1 MSSVTRLHTDLVVI
15 GGGATGAGVARDA
28 AMRGYDVILL
38 ERADIGQ
45 GTSARYHGLLHS
57 GGRYV
62 ISDPESATQCADENA
77 ILRRINAD
85 ALEDV
90 GGLFVLTPDDPEDY
104 ADRFL
109 PAALKAGVTCEEIPL
124 STAFKA
130 EPRLNPQ
137 IKRAFRVNDGAV
149 DGWKL
154 IWGALESA
162 REYGAKILPY
172 HRVQAIVV
180 KDGAVCAVSARNE
193 KTGAEVHVD
202 CGFIINAAGPWA
214 GQIAKL
220 AGADNIEIIPGRGIM
235 IGFNQRLVHH
245 VINRCALS
253 GDGDILVPAH
263 PICIIGTTDQPAAK
277 PDFLD
282 IKPEEVQQ
290 MLDKGEQLV
299 PGLRQARALHVWAGA
314 RPLLRDSRV
323 SASDTRHM
331 TRGMAILDHQERD
344 DIRGF
349 LTIAGGKLTT
359 YRLMAEKV
367 VNIMCHQLGDN
378 RVCTTAQEPVPS
390 AQARRFSHLSD
401 RLQARETDRHDD
413 PIICECELV
422 NQRMILETLA
432 ENPLAN
438 IDDLRRHLR
447 IGMGPCQGSFC
458 GARTAG
464 IIHDFRLKNLPTP
477 PASAVVAPPDSPTS
491 NTVTPTATDCP
502 AALRADVSTTM
513 LNLFLSNRLG
523 GITPILY
530 GALAREMALQRWIMG
545 TLDLEHLPGPTPE
558 SSRATGVLAL
568 NHGTGHTEPTGG
580 AR

>member
-1 MSSVTRLHTDLVVI
+1 MSSLTRLHADLVVI

-90 GGLFVLTPDDPEDY
+90 GGLFVLTPNDPEDY

-109 PAALKAGVTCEEIPL
+109 PAALKAGVKCEEIPL
-124 STAFKA
+124 GTAFKA

-137 IKRAFRVNDGAV
+137 IKRAFQVNDGAV

-162 REYGAKILPY
+162 QEYGAKILPY
-172 HRVQAIVV
+172 HRVESITV
-180 KDGAVCAVSARNE
+180 KDGAVCAVSARDE
-193 KTGAEVHVD
+193 KTGADVHVD
-202 CGFIINAAGPWA
+202 CRFVINAAGPWA
-214 GQIAKL
+214 GQIAEMV
-220 AGADNIEIIPGRGIM
+220 GACDIEIIPGRGIM

-263 PICIIGTTDQPAAK
+263 PICIIGTTDQPAVK
-277 PDFLD
+277 PDFLA

-290 MLDKGEQLV
+290 MLDKGEQMV
-299 PGLRQARALHVWAGA
+299 PDLRQARPLHVWAGA
-314 RPLLRDSRV
+314 RPLLRDTRV
-323 SASDTRHM
+323 SATDTRHM
-331 TRGMAILDHQERD
+331 TRGMAILDHLERD
-344 DIRGF
+344 NIHGF
-349 LTIAGGKLTT
+349 LTIVGGKLTT

-378 RVCTTAQEPVPS
+378 RVCITAQEPVPS
-390 AQARRFSHLSD
+390 ARARRFSHLSD

-422 NQRMILETLA
+422 NQRMILEALQ
-432 ENPLAN
+432 ENPRAN
-438 IDDLRRHLR
+438 IDDLRRQLR

-464 IIHDFRLKNLPTP
+464 IIHDFRSVNPPTP
-477 PASAVVAPPDSPTS
+477 PVSTR
-491 NTVTPTATDCP
+491 THETPTPDPGTTSGASCH

-513 LNLFLSNRLG
+513 LNLFLSNRMG

-530 GALAREMALQRWIMG
+530 GALAREMALQRWILG
-545 TLDLEHLPGPTPE
+545 TLDLEHLPGPSPE
-558 SSRATGVLAL
+558 SSRATGDLAL
-568 NHGTGHTEPTGG
+568 NHGTDRDEPEGG

>member
-1 MSSVTRLHTDLVVI
+1 MSFPTRLHADLVVI

-90 GGLFVLTPDDPEDY
+90 GGLFVLTPNDPEEY

-109 PAALKAGVTCEEIPL
+109 PAALKAGVQCSEIPL

-137 IKRAFRVNDGAV
+137 IKRAFQVNDGAV

-154 IWGALESA
+154 IWGALKSA
-162 REYGAKILPY
+162 QEYGAKILPY
-172 HRVQAIVV
+172 HRVEAITVQE
-180 KDGAVCAVSARNE
+180 GAVVAVSARDE
-193 KTGAEVHVD
+193 KTGADVHID
-202 CGFIINAAGPWA
+202 CRFIINAAGPWA
-214 GQIAKL
+214 GQIAEM
-220 AGADNIEIIPGRGIM
+220 AGASDIEIIPGRGIM

-263 PICIIGTTDQPAAK
+263 PICIIGTTDQPAAS
-277 PDFLD
+277 PDFLA

-299 PGLRQARALHVWAGA
+299 PGLRKARTLHVWAGA
-314 RPLLRDSRV
+314 RPLLRDKRV
-323 SASDTRHM
+323 NVTDTRHM
-331 TRGMAILDHQERD
+331 TRGMAILDHLERD
-344 DIRGF
+344 NIQGF
-349 LTIAGGKLTT
+349 LTIVGGKLTT

-367 VNIMCHQLGDN
+367 VNIMCHQLGEN
-378 RVCTTAQEPVPS
+378 RVCATAQEPVPS
-390 AQARRFSHLSD
+390 ARARRFSHLSD
-401 RLQARETDRHDD
+401 RLQDREMDRHDD

-422 NQRMILETLA
+422 NRRMILETLQ
-432 ENPLAN
+432 ENPRAN
-438 IDDLRRHLR
+438 IDDLRRQLR

-458 GARTAG
+458 GVRTAG
-464 IIHDFRLKNLPTP
+464 IIHEFHSENPLTSPVSATSSENPTP
-477 PASAVVAPPDSPTS
+477 DPATTS
-491 NTVTPTATDCP
+491 DTALP
-502 AALRADVSTTM
+502 AATRADVSTTM

-530 GALAREMALQRWIMG
+530 GALAREMALQRWILG
-545 TLDLEHLPGPTPE
+545 TLDLEHLPGPSPE
-558 SSRATGVLAL
+558 SSRTTGDLAL
-568 NHGTGHTEPTGG
+568 NHGTNRDEPTGG
-580 AR
+580 TR

>member
-1 MSSVTRLHTDLVVI
+1 MSTPTRLRADLVVI

-124 STAFKA
+124 GTAFKA

-137 IKRAFRVNDGAV
+137 IKRAFQVNDGAV

-162 REYGAKILPY
+162 QEYGAKILPY
-172 HRVQAIVV
+172 HRVESITV
-180 KDGAVCAVSARNE
+180 KDGAVCAVSARDE
-193 KTGAEVHVD
+193 KTGADVHVD
-202 CGFIINAAGPWA
+202 CRFVINAAGPWA
-214 GQIAKL
+214 GQIAEM
-220 AGADNIEIIPGRGIM
+220 AGASDIEIIPGRGIM

-263 PICIIGTTDQPAAK
+263 PICIIGTTDQPAVK
-277 PDFLD
+277 PDFLA

-299 PGLRQARALHVWAGA
+299 PDLRQARPLHVWAGA
-314 RPLLRDSRV
+314 RPLLRDTRV
-323 SASDTRHM
+323 SATDTRHM
-331 TRGMAILDHQERD
+331 TRGMAILDHLERD
-344 DIRGF
+344 NIHGF
-349 LTIAGGKLTT
+349 LTIVGGKLTT

-422 NQRMILETLA
+422 NQRMILEALQ
-432 ENPLAN
+432 ENPRAN
-438 IDDLRRHLR
+438 IDDLRRQLR

-464 IIHDFRLKNLPTP
+464 IIHDFRSQNPPAPPVSATTHETPTP
-477 PASAVVAPPDSPTS
+477 DPGTTSGAS
-491 NTVTPTATDCP
+491 CP
-502 AALRADVSTTM
+502 AATPADVSTTM

-530 GALAREMALQRWIMG
+530 GALAREMALQRWILG
-545 TLDLEHLPGPTPE
+545 TLDLEHLPGPSPE
-558 SSRATGVLAL
+558 SCRATGDLAL
-568 NHGTGHTEPTGG
+568 NHGTDRDEPTGG

>member
-1 MSSVTRLHTDLVVI
+1 MSSVTRLHADLVVI

-90 GGLFVLTPDDPEDY
+90 GGMFVLTPDDPEDY

-124 STAFKA
+124 STAFKM

-172 HRVQAIVV
+172 HRVQTIVV
-180 KDGAVCAVSARNE
+180 RDGAVCAVSARNE

-202 CGFIINAAGPWA
+202 CRFIINAAGPWA

-220 AGADNIEIIPGRGIM
+220 AGADNIDIIPGRGIM

-263 PICIIGTTDQPAAK
+263 PICIIGTTDQPADK

-299 PGLRQARALHVWAGA
+299 PGLRQARALHVWSGA

-323 SASDTRHM
+323 SANDTRHM

-464 IIHDFRLKNLPTP
+464 IIHDFRLQNLPTP
-477 PASAVVAPPDSPTS
+477 PTSAVATPPDSPTS
-491 NTVTPTATDCP
+491 NTVIPAATTCP

-545 TLDLEHLPGPTPE
+545 TLDLEHLPGPTSE
-558 SSRATGVLAL
+558 SSRATGDLAL
-568 NHGTGHTEPTGG
+568 NHGTDHAEPTGG